1 MQLNRELVAILEYLE
16 RERGLDRQ
24 TVLSA
29 IEGGLLSVYR
39 KKLKL
44 DNITELHID
53 PQTTE
58 VYLVDETGK
67 RLPAPDMP
75 LGRIMAQSARQM
87 IMQKIREAEKS
98 QLYDEFK
105 GKEGTIVTGL
115 VDHYEQGSLV
125 VNLGRIEGVFP
136 VSELTRDERHRRR
149 GSAIRGIII
158 EVRRE
163 IQGPK
168 IVLSATHPDL
178 VKDLFMQEVPE
189 IREGLVE
196 IKSVARVAGEA
207 CKVAV
212 TSNDNRIDPVGT
224 CIGIRGTRIR
234 AIMKELDGERVDV
247 IRWHA
252 DPAELIAA
260 TLAPAKVAKVE
271 ISAKQKFSR
280 VLVPDDQLAVAIGR
294 KGINV
299 KLASQLTGYTVDV
312 RSESE
317 ARAET
322 LPAIATLPGVTE
334 ELARRLKEAG
344 IVSLND
350 LLSTTPEDLA
360 KIEGLDSRGAEEL
373 LENARL
379 SSAA

>member
-168 IVLSATHPDL
+168 IEVIRDLPLLESGKEPGLNLAWASQLKAEPDWLGRFGDRLTETVYLSIDL
-178 VKDLFMQEVPE
+178 DFFDPAYVP
-189 IREGLVE
+189 
-196 IKSVARVAGEA
+196 A
-207 CKVAV
+207 
-212 TSNDNRIDPVGT
+212 VGT
-224 CIGIRGTRIR
+224 PEPGGLGWDETAAFLAGLAGRRRLVGFDVV
-234 AIMKELDGERVDV
+234 ELDGSV
-247 IRWHA
+247 HHTPSA
-252 DPAELIAA
+252 YLAA
-260 TLAPAKVAKVE
+260 
-271 ISAKQKFSR
+271 R
-280 VLVPDDQLAVAIGR
+280 LVHRLLG
-294 KGINV
+294 
-299 KLASQLTGYTVDV
+299 LC
-312 RSESE
+312 
-317 ARAET
+317 
-322 LPAIATLPGVTE
+322 LPAAD
-334 ELARRLKEAG
+334 RY
-344 IVSLND
+344 
-350 LLSTTPEDLA
+350 
-360 KIEGLDSRGAEEL
+360 
-373 LENARL
+373 
-379 SSAA
+379 